1 MWLLAFLSIDAQ
13 ILGTVALVLGAVTG
27 WFALRLFEK
36 EKWLVVRIICA
47 FLSGLLLSAGILL
60 VVGGSQ

>member
-1 MWLLAFLSIDAQ
+1 MWLLAFLSIDAR

-27 WFALRLFEK
+27 WFALRLVES
-36 EKWLVVRIICA
+36 EKWYPAGLICC
-47 FLSGLLLSAGILL
+47 FLSALLLSVGILL

>member
-1 MWLLAFLSIDAQ
+1 MWLLAFLSIDAR

-27 WFALRLFEK
+27 WFALRLVEK
-36 EKWLVVRIICA
+36 EKWLVVLIICC
-47 FLSGLLLSAGILL
+47 FLSALLLSVGIML